1 MKLKDEFKYS
11 AIPAL
16 LIYCSI
22 GSIYCWSLLYDYI
35 SPYVDGN
42 ITWAFSL
49 SVFFLG
55 LSSAILGPLVKRN
68 VRLSTLITAILF
80 GGGLILSGFACEY
93 NNRSLFL
100 LGYGVLMGIGMG
112 IGYLCPIKSLM
123 MWFRNHMGLAI
134 GLALTGFGLAKL
146 IASPILQFS
155 IDSYG
160 ISSTLKNAGV
170 FYFVL
175 ILLASCLI
183 RKSSKEENH
192 EKLSYERLKIWW
204 KHRKELFLLPGLGT
218 IWMIFF
224 LNTTSGLAI
233 ISYERF
239 FFSAAEIGII
249 TGTILAAIFN
259 SFGRFSLAWWSDSFK
274 HEEKLLNLILSVSFI
289 SCLMAFAFSNFIP
302 VAVLICNAGYG
313 AMFSTMPIILY
324 RRYGIED
331 ISEIFGLVL
340 SSTALAGLCGNQM
353 ANVMV
358 GLPESSYQ
366 TLMLINVLL
375 YGVALSLAVRLYDEA
390 KEEEKLKV
398 EK

>member
-1 MKLKDEFKYS
+1 MKFKDEFKYG

-35 SPYVDGN
+35 NPSITGN
-42 ITWAFSL
+42 ITWGFSL
-49 SVFFLG
+49 SIFFLG
-55 LSSAILGPLVKRN
+55 LSAAILGPLVKRN

-80 GGGLILSGFACEY
+80 GGGLVLSGFACEY
-93 NNRSLFL
+93 NSRPLFL
-100 LGYGVLMGIGMG
+100 MGYGVLMGIGMG

-123 MWFRNHMGLAI
+123 MWFKNHMGLAI
-134 GLALTGFGLAKL
+134 GLALTGFGLAKI
-146 IASPILQFS
+146 IASPILQYG
-155 IDSYG
+155 IDNYG
-160 ISSTLKNAGV
+160 ISETLKNAGV
-170 FYFVL
+170 FYFAL

-183 RKSSKEENH
+183 RRPISEEHH
-192 EKLSYERLKIWW
+192 EKLSLDRLKEWW
-204 KHRKELFLLPGLGT
+204 KHRKQLFLLPGLGT

-233 ISYERF
+233 ISYENF
-239 FFSAAEIGII
+239 FFSASGIGII
-249 TGTILAAIFN
+249 TGTVLAAVFN
-259 SFGRFSLAWWSDSFK
+259 SIGRFSLAWWSDSFE
-274 HEEKLLNLILSVSFI
+274 HGEKLLNLILSVSFI
-289 SCLMAFAFSNFIP
+289 SCLIAFAFFEFIP
-302 VAVLICNAGYG
+302 IAVFICNAGYG

-324 RRYGIED
+324 RRYGIDD
-331 ISEIFGLVL
+331 ISEIFGLIL

-353 ANVMV
+353 ANIMV

-390 KEEEKLKV
+390 KEGEKLKV